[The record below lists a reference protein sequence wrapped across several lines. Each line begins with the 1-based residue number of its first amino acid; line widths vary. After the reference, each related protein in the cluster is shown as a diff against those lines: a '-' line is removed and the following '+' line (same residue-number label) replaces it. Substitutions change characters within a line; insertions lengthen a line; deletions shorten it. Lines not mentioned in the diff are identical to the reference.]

1 MSFFQM
7 RFQSRDELERAFAT
21 VLGYERL
28 EFCDVDSSRLRLRFR
43 TRPGCA
49 DPLLERLRI
58 EHEPG
63 PDGSQEPGPGMGFTP
78 RGVDA

>member
-1 MSFFQM
+1 MGFFQI
-7 RFQSRDELERAFAT
+7 RFQSRGELERAFAT

-28 EFCDVDSSRLRLRFR
+28 EFCDVDSSQLRLRFR

-58 EHEPG
+58 EHES
-63 PDGSQEPGPGMGFTP
+63 GSEGGASGRSCAEG
-78 RGVDA
+78 RGSSRR